1 MAPANQCISMF
12 VEALLFR
19 PGWRHLTPGEGGE
32 MNTLLTN
39 PEERTRTLRRG
50 WRRVNYACATIVF
63 EPMHKSQIV
72 P

>member
-32 MNTLLTN
+32 MNTFLTN
-39 PEERTRTLRRG
+39 PEERTRTPRRHH
-50 WRRVNYACATIVF
+50 RACLLTDRD
-63 EPMHKSQIV
+63 SQSCV
-72 P
+72 YNS